1 MLTQAV
7 HGSGCVEKKD
17 SESECPFMDRGKRKA
32 HMMTDQMQS
41 VPDSELFGVESEY
54 NSGEDS
60 DYTGSDVF
68 SLSSTGEVEDDL
80 PFVCDECN
88 KIFKTQFWF
97 NKHMQAGVHR
107 APAVSMKQFV
117 AKQMQFHVAQSKQVT
132 SMHFKMERVH
142 KDGGVVPLPAALQGY
157 VENALPF
164 KQGWARKPKRQRGVA
179 CMPEVKQFL
188 RDCFLAAYDEHGEKD
203 RSKLISKGKAF
214 ELLKIKIE
222 EMKWPAE
229 AMRSVQQIAGHYSQF
244 KKIMLQKSW
253 DALKQ
258 EQFEVNLAQ
267 FGYDSG
273 SNED

>member
-1 MLTQAV
+1 
-7 HGSGCVEKKD
+7 
-17 SESECPFMDRGKRKA
+17 
-32 HMMTDQMQS
+32 
-41 VPDSELFGVESEY
+41 
-54 NSGEDS
+54 
-60 DYTGSDVF
+60 
-68 SLSSTGEVEDDL
+68 
-80 PFVCDECN
+80 
-88 KIFKTQFWF
+88 
-97 NKHMQAGVHR
+97 
-107 APAVSMKQFV
+107 
-117 AKQMQFHVAQSKQVT
+117 
-132 SMHFKMERVH
+132 
-142 KDGGVVPLPAALQGY
+142 
-157 VENALPF
+157 
-164 KQGWARKPKRQRGVA
+164 
-179 CMPEVKQFL
+179 MPEVKQFL
-188 RDCFLAAYDEHGEKD
+188 RDCFLAAYDKHGEKD